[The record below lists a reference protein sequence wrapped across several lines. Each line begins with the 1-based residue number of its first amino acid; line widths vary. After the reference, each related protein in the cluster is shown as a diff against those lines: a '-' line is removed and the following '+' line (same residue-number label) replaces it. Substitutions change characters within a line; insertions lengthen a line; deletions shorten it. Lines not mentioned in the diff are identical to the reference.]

1 MKKTFK
7 KYIYFISIFL
17 ILLSNVSYSMT
28 MLFCEMSKNDNVCAC
43 KHDDAD
49 LEKSTT
55 DTKISAERNVCCE
68 FFVKDYSNTSDFRNL
83 EKTNFN
89 NLSVVNYF
97 PVILKLEKNKTFLSI
112 HPTSDNTFYKKEIPI
127 LYSSLLI

>member
-1 MKKTFK
+1 
-7 KYIYFISIFL
+7 
-17 ILLSNVSYSMT
+17 MT

-68 FFVKDYSNTSDFRNL
+68 LFVKDYSNTSDFKVL
-83 EKTNFN
+83 ENTNFEN
-89 NLSVVNYF
+89 ILVVSYF
-97 PVILKLEKNKTFLSI
+97 PIVLKLGNKEVLNNHS
-112 HPTSDNTFYKKEIPI
+112 TSYNNFQIKEIPI